1 MIHQSGQRAPE
12 FETRDIAGQ
21 AVGTKTFFGRP
32 WLLSF
37 FRYSTCALCNLR
49 VHQLIEAYPEYRR
62 RGLEV
67 VAVFESSAD
76 NVRANVGKQR
86 VPFPLVADPETRL
99 YDLFGVEV
107 SEAKV
112 QASMARDLAPQI
124 AAAAAIGYPLA
135 REDGGNFYRMPADF
149 LIAPNGTFAAVF
161 YSDFVGT
168 HLPHAVIEEF
178 LSAGVQ

>member
-1 MIHQSGQRAPE
+1 MFHQPGQAAPE

-21 AVGTKTFFGRP
+21 PIGTKAFLGRP

-49 VHQLIEAYPEYRR
+49 IHQLIEAYPEYHR

-67 VAVFESSAD
+67 VAVFESAAE
-76 NVRANVGKQR
+76 NVRANVDKQH
-86 VPFPLVADPETRL
+86 VPFPLVADPEARL

-107 SEAKV
+107 SEAKIQV
-112 QASMARDLAPQI
+112 SMAQDLSGPT

-135 REDGGNFYRMPADF
+135 REDGGNFHRMPADF
-149 LIAPNGTFAAVF
+149 LIAADGTLAAVH
-161 YSDFVGT
+161 YSEILGT
-168 HLPHAVIEEF
+168 HLPSAAIDEL
-178 LSAGVQ
+178 LSAGMQ